1 MSRERLTIAATLRLL
16 RTAFP
21 LREPGTNFAYAS
33 ERDKRGKWREVTWW
47 ILCAS
52 ASGRFT
58 VHPVVF
64 QKPDY
69 NFSEWADFMGSTA
82 SGIVEDRVLAAL
94 NRATGDDWKVVRPIC
109 WVRGE
114 RSRSVYRTSELAD
127 RAARRS
133 ERAFEAKGGRR

>member
-1 MSRERLTIAATLRLL
+1 MSRERLTIAATLNLL
-16 RTAFP
+16 KTAFP
-21 LREPGTNFAYAS
+21 MREPGTNFAYAS
-33 ERDKRGKWREVTWW
+33 ERDKRGRWRETTWW

-64 QKPDY
+64 RKSDY
-69 NFSEWADFMGSTA
+69 NFAEWVDFMGTA
-82 SGIVEDRVLAAL
+82 APGIVSDRVLAAL
-94 NRATGDDWKVVRPIC
+94 NRASADDWKILRPVC

-114 RSRSVYRTSELAD
+114 RSRPVYRTSELAD

-133 ERAFEAKGGRR
+133 ERALEAKR